1 MTSLYRPRWPLL
13 LALVA
18 GVGAIIAFAY
28 LRADG
33 SSSKAV
39 PARGGTYIEGV
50 AGAPG
55 SVNPLFAAFNEVDR
69 DLSALVFAGLMRLGP
84 GGDVQPDLAQSMKV
98 TPDGL
103 TYIFELRDGLLW
115 HDGEPVTSDDVL
127 FTVAAVQDL
136 DFLGDPTL
144 ANLYRGVVLAATDE
158 RTVTMTLP
166 EPFAPFPARAA
177 TVGILPEHLLRGAG
191 AALLSDAPFNQRPVG
206 SGPFKL
212 AELSSAG
219 ALLEPFT
226 AYHLGTPA
234 LDALEL
240 RFYRDDAAL
249 MNALL
254 TDAIDGALFRPGL
267 AADEIS
273 FIDGDGRWLRRL
285 LHTTAYSLV
294 YLNPGVPGFESSQLR
309 RALQHGLD
317 RDALTE
323 DVLAG
328 QALPVESPIVR
339 DLWSSV
345 ASPDAYAYD
354 PELTGELLDAEQWL
368 LTDGR
373 RERDGVPLRFSLA
386 ASDDPT
392 QVAVARELARQWGEL
407 GIQVDVEVSGAS
419 RFVQGVLI
427 PRAFQ
432 AALVSVDHGS
442 DPDPYPLW
450 HSSQAFG
457 DGRNLASF
465 SDADADRVLENARL
479 TSSAAA
485 RASDYRAFQEIY
497 AGDVPAVL
505 LYTPAYQYVVRSDV
519 RGLAPGLLTSLSARF
534 AGVHRWFVTEDDDGS
549 G

>member
-1 MTSLYRPRWPLL
+1 MTTLYRPRWPLL

-28 LRADG
+28 VRADG
-33 SSSKAV
+33 SSSEAV
-39 PARGGTYIEGV
+39 RARGGSYVEGV

-69 DLSALVFAGLMRLGP
+69 DLSALVFSGLMRLGP

-103 TYIFELRDGLLW
+103 TYIFELRGGLLW
-115 HDGEPVTSDDVL
+115 HDGELVTSDDVL
-127 FTVAAVQDL
+127 FTVAAIQDP
-136 DFLGDPTL
+136 DFRGDPTL
-144 ANLYRGVVLAATDE
+144 ADLYRGVAVAATDD

-177 TVGILPEHLLRGAG
+177 TAGILPEHLLGGAG

-212 AELSSAG
+212 VELSSGSAF
-219 ALLEPFT
+219 LEPFT

-234 LDALEL
+234 LDSLEL

-254 TDAIDGALFRPGL
+254 TDEVDGALFRPGL
-267 AADEIS
+267 AADEVS
-273 FIDGDGRWLRRL
+273 FIDGDGRWLRRP

-294 YLNPGVPGFESSQLR
+294 YLNPTVPGFESSQLR
-309 RALQHGLD
+309 RALQHALD
-317 RDALTE
+317 RDALID

-328 QALPVESPIVR
+328 QALLVESPIVR

-345 ASPDAYAYD
+345 ASPESYAYN
-354 PELTGELLDAEQWL
+354 PELAGELLDAEQYVL
-368 LTDGR
+368 NDGR
-373 RERDGVPLRFSLA
+373 REQDGEPLRFSLA

-392 QVAVARELARQWGEL
+392 QVAVAQELARQWGEL
-407 GIQVDVEVSGAS
+407 GIQVDVQVSGAS
-419 RFVQGVLI
+419 QFVEGVLI

-432 AALVSVDHGS
+432 AALVSVDHGP

-479 TSSAAA
+479 TTSAAV
-485 RASDYRAFQEIY
+485 RSSDYRAFQEVY
-497 AGDVPAVL
+497 AGQVPAVL

-519 RGLAPGLLTSLSARF
+519 HGIAPGLLTSLSARF
-534 AGVHRWFVTEDDDGS
+534 AGVHRWFVSEDDDGS